1 MGAMDESAIS
11 VSSVVNALQEKSYG
25 ILRMSHR
32 FKVRAI
38 SKVCSSMILI
48 RTEHHWDIHEMLYP
62 NNSII
67 STNFRS
73 YRHL

>member
-11 VSSVVNALQEKSYG
+11 VSSVVNVLQEKSYG

-38 SKVCSSMILI
+38 SKVCSSMILMVI
-48 RTEHHWDIHEMLYP
+48 DHKH
-62 NNSII
+62 
-67 STNFRS
+67 
-73 YRHL
+73 